1 MREADRLHRAGLLG
15 IHTGRGGFGR
25 RALLLSGLGLLLL
38 TACRTEPDEA
48 ALRATLDAMQAA
60 AEDRDSS
67 GVLAHVDPDFA
78 GIREAG
84 DREGLRRYLVGF
96 FLTHPD
102 ITVTRPLT
110 EVRINGLHAE
120 VRVRFLITGSGRWI
134 GSGRWV
140 EADSAWRY
148 RDGRWQLLNARWQG

>member
-1 MREADRLHRAGLLG
+1 MRADGRLHRAGPLG
-15 IHTGRGGFGR
+15 NHAGRGGFGR
-25 RALLLSGLGLLLL
+25 RALLLLGLVLLL
-38 TACRTEPDEA
+38 MACRTEPDEA

-67 GVLAHVDPDFA
+67 GVLAHVADEFA

-84 DREGLRRYLVGF
+84 DREALRRYLVGF
-96 FLTHPD
+96 FLAHPS
-102 ITVTRPLT
+102 ISITRPQT
-110 EVRINGLHAE
+110 EVQINGLHAE
-120 VRVRFLITGSGRWI
+120 VRVRFLVTGSGGRWI
-134 GSGRWV
+134 GEGRWV